1 MALIPRQRRTAG
13 VLTIAAV
20 LATMSAPSGQS
31 QERPLDATA
40 PESADFVERELQE
53 PGPEKDDPSGRLEWQ
68 RQAWGVPTPAS
79 RANTLREGRNH
90 SAKKNANGPKWVSI
104 GPDGADFDQN
114 GSFTGHE
121 IDSGRARTILP
132 HPTDPDILYFLTS
145 GGGLWRTNNW
155 TSSAISWRPLTD
167 DLPTTGGGSVAFGRD
182 PNTLYLG
189 LGDFVDV
196 INVGG
201 AMAKSTNGGNTWR
214 PVIELGNAVSVRDVK
229 VDTSTDRDIVLVAT
243 DNGLYRSTDNGST
256 YSVVPTFAGL
266 SVWSIE
272 RSSAGWLASAQ
283 PCPPPA
289 VNGLLCNAATTIYQ
303 STDGGGTWAPISNAG
318 NVFRLS
324 GRTTLAV
331 GVPGDAVVYA
341 YSATQND
348 G

>member
-132 HPTDPDILYFLTS
+132 HPTNPDVVYFLTS
-145 GGGLWRTNNW
+145 GGGLWRTRNW
-155 TSSAISWRPLTD
+155 ESPNTEWTVLTD
-167 DLPTTGGGSVAFGRD
+167 DLPTTGGGSLAFGKN

-189 LGDFVDV
+189 LGDPYDN
-196 INVGG
+196 IAVGG
-201 AMAKSTNGGNTWR
+201 SMVKSRNGGNTWE
-214 PVIELGNAVSVRDVK
+214 PMIELGSAIAVRDVQ
-229 VDTSTDRDIVLVAT
+229 VDTSTNRDIVLVAT
-243 DNGLYRSTDNGST
+243 DIGLFRSADEGAT
-256 YSVVPTFAGL
+256 YSAITPF
-266 SVWSIE
+266 
-272 RSSAGWLASAQ
+272 
-283 PCPPPA
+283 
-289 VNGLLCNAATTIYQ
+289 N
-303 STDGGGTWAPISNAG
+303 
-318 NVFRLS
+318 
-324 GRTTLAV
+324 TL
-331 GVPGDAVVYA
+331 
-341 YSATQND
+341 
-348 G
+348 